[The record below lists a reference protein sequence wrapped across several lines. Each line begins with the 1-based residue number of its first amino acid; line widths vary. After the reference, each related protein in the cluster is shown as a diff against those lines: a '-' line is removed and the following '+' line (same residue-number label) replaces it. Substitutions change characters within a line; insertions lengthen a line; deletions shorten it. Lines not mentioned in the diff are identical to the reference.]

1 MILDDM
7 DIECAYF
14 AEQIEE
20 REQCIEELNISPI
33 EKEQTFSAMEIDLD
47 LVVECPN
54 VSSV

>member
-1 MILDDM
+1 MRKKNKMILNDM

-20 REQCIEELNISPI
+20 REREQFIEELNISPV

-47 LVVECPN
+47 
-54 VSSV
+54 